1 MKFIRQSVCALAL
14 VVATSI
20 AVQAATISWKG
31 HTWNV
36 NAGDP
41 IGDGSQGGQISGS
54 ASNVSVDSNG
64 YLHLKISGSGSTAKG
79 AELYSAD
86 NIGFGSIYY
95 VISGPIT
102 AMQKQ
107 VVASGFTY
115 GPANGIGVDGE
126 NELDVEFSQWNGT
139 AGNINGDFTFYPN
152 TGHGNLGAS
161 YEDNWLINLGG
172 STVNT
177 VRIDWSS
184 TKVTASIW
192 TGVVPPTAST
202 STAVKTGTFNG
213 NTSTIP
219 QSPCPMLFNLWT
231 FGAYPTQ
238 ALDIAFQDFQFIPQG
253 TGSYAI
259 GASAGTGG
267 TISPP
272 GTTTVVAG
280 GSQTYTITPN
290 SGFSI
295 SSVTVDGVNKG
306 AVSTYTFTNVQ
317 GPHTIAAAFTQN
329 TTNFTIT
336 ASAGTG
342 GNISPAGAV
351 SVASGSSKVF
361 TITPNSGFTISSVTV
376 DGASQGAIGSYTFSN
391 VTANHTI
398 SAAFSQSTGDTNI
411 APSGTGYLWSKNTTV
426 TSNSNRAASTVVN
439 DNNTTAFV
447 VVNPAGEGGTAK
459 WEGGGVVWSTA
470 KTISSAKFVNG
481 GDDGFGNGYFQSGC
495 ALQFSTDGT
504 TWTNSGWTI
513 SPAYP
518 NSTAAFAK
526 TYTFT
531 GTAVSGVKGV
541 RVVGQTGASSW
552 SWTVSEVQAIGH

>member
-1 MKFIRQSVCALAL
+1 MKFIRQTACALAL
-14 VVATSI
+14 LAATSI
-20 AVQAATISWKG
+20 AVRAATISWKG

-36 NAGDP
+36 NTGDP

-54 ASNVSVDSNG
+54 ASNVTVDSNG

-79 AELYSAD
+79 AEIYSAD
-86 NIGFGSIYY
+86 NLGFGSVYY
-95 VISGPIT
+95 VINGPIST
-102 AMQKQ
+102 MQKQ

-115 GPANGIGVDGE
+115 GAAAGIGSDGE
-126 NELDVEFSQWNGT
+126 NELDVEFSQWDGL

-152 TGHGNLGAS
+152 TGHGPDPA
-161 YEDNWLINLGG
+161 YEDNWLLNFAG
-172 STVNT
+172 SNVYT

-184 TKVTASIW
+184 TKVVASIW
-192 TGVVPPTAST
+192 TGAVSPTAST
-202 STAVKTGTFNG
+202 STALKTDTFNG

-219 QSPCPMLFNLWT
+219 QSACPMMFNLWT

-267 TISPP
+267 TISPS

-280 GSQTYTITPN
+280 GSQTYTITAN

-295 SSVTVDGVNKG
+295 ASVTVDGVNKG
-306 AVSTYTFTNVQ
+306 AVSTYTFSNVQ
-317 GPHTIAAAFTQN
+317 APHTIAAAFTQN
-329 TTNFTIT
+329 TTNYTIT

-342 GNISPAGAV
+342 GSISPTGAV
-351 SVASGSSKVF
+351 SVASGSSKTF
-361 TITPNSGFTISSVTV
+361 TITPNSGYAISSVTV
-376 DGASQGAIGSYTFSN
+376 DGVNQGGISSYTFSN

-398 SAAFSQSTGDTNI
+398 SAAFSQSGGDTNI
-411 APSGTGYLWSKNTTV
+411 APSGTGYLWSKNTTA

-470 KTISSAKFVNG
+470 KTISSVKFVNG
-481 GDDGFGNGYFQSGC
+481 GDDGYGNGYFQSGC

-526 TYTFT
+526 TYTFS